1 MYNASLAVAIKNNG
15 KVLREFNKD
24 TVYLPFGS
32 EYSILVKNLN
42 TVRAIVNITID
53 GQNVTKDGLIVNAN
67 SEVELER
74 TITHNLNK
82 GNKFKFIERTD
93 SIEQHRGVKLED
105 GLIRIEYQYE
115 KVYQPTHFYY
125 VSPTVWYNQPYTWT
139 SSPLVGS
146 SAIGVSTSSATGS
159 TLRSKGAATLNHTAT
174 SSASYNAT
182 EFAGASLSDFG
193 QQSFSDAGITV
204 PGSES
209 NQKFTTVSS
218 FPVEYEKHV
227 MVFKLLGETPDN
239 KMVRQPVTVKHKPKC
254 QTCGKQNKAH
264 AKFCVHCGTALQV
277 FA

>member
-1 MYNASLAVAIKNNG
+1 MYNSRLACAVKVGG
-15 KVLREFNKD
+15 KVLREFGD
-24 TVYLPFGS
+24 QIFLPFGS
-32 EYSILVKNLN
+32 EYSILIKNLN

-74 TITHNLNK
+74 TITNNLNK

-105 GLIRIEYQYE
+105 GIVRIEYQYE
-115 KVYQPTHFYY
+115 KVYNYQPLYY
-125 VSPTVWYNQPYTWT
+125 VSPTVWYGGQSTWT
-139 SSPLVGS
+139 SSGPYAGTTAKGPTKMHSPLRS
-146 SAIGVSTSSATGS
+146 SGAASINHIATTSSV
-159 TLRSKGAATLNHTAT
+159 
-174 SSASYNAT
+174 SYNSAET
-182 EFAGASLSDFG
+182 VGASLSDFA
-193 QQSFSDAGITV
+193 QQSFCDAGITV

-209 NQKFTTVSS
+209 NQKFTTVAG

-239 KMVRQPVTVKHKPKC
+239 KAIRQPVTVKHKPKC

-264 AKFCVHCGTALQV
+264 AKFCTHCGTALKV